1 MSRSSVLIIPSLNPD
16 SRLTAYIK
24 NLIHI
29 GFSKIIVVDDGS
41 APQYQPIFDAV
52 KSLPHHPEDS
62 RIDFP
67 CLMKWV

>member
-52 KSLPHHPEDS
+52 KSLPECDLLVAAH
-62 RIDFP
+62 
-67 CLMKWV
+67 